1 MKGVYMEQNNK
12 DRIKKHFKE
21 AEQIESQIFDRKEHS
36 RVFWIVVTAA
46 IVLLLAVCLAL
57 ALVLIRG
64 MGF

>member
-1 MKGVYMEQNNK
+1 MEQNDK

-36 RVFWIVVTAA
+36 RDFWIIVTAA
-46 IVLLLAVCLAL
+46 IVLLLPVCLAL